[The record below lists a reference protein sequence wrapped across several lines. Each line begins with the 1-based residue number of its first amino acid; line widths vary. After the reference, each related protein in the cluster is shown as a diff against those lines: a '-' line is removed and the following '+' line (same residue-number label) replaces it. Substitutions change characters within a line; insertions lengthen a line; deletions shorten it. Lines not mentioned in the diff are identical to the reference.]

1 MVKKMS
7 ILLFVTAL
15 SFSAI
20 SCKKEASPLE
30 DVNKENLVQISM
42 ADEEIIR
49 HGQEYIVL
57 DEEDSEALLEELKNI
72 SYKKVDNDS
81 IKGSIY
87 HMEIQFEAEKEIV
100 LKTLDE
106 EDSEALLEELKNIS
120 YKKVDN
126 DSIKGSIYH
135 MEIQFEAEKE
145 IVLKTLYFYNPDKVK
160 IDDELYQIPKET
172 YKKFEKYF

>member
-100 LKTLDE
+100 LKTL
-106 EDSEALLEELKNIS
+106 
-120 YKKVDN
+120 
-126 DSIKGSIYH
+126 
-135 MEIQFEAEKE
+135 
-145 IVLKTLYFYNPDKVK
+145 YFYNPDKVK

>member
-20 SCKKEASPLE
+20 SCKKEISPLE
-30 DVNKENLVQISM
+30 DVNKDNLVQISM
-42 ADEEIIR
+42 ADEEIITR
-49 HGQEYIVL
+49 GQEYIVL
-57 DEEDSEALLEELKNI
+57 GEDDSETLLEELKNI

-81 IKGSIY
+81 IKGLIY
-87 HMEIQFEAEKEIV
+87 HMEIQFEAEKEI
-100 LKTLDE
+100 
-106 EDSEALLEELKNIS
+106 
-120 YKKVDN
+120 
-126 DSIKGSIYH
+126 
-135 MEIQFEAEKE
+135 M
-145 IVLKTLYFYNPDKVK
+145 LKTLYFYNSDKVK

>member
-100 LKTLDE
+100 LKTLD
-106 EDSEALLEELKNIS
+106 
-120 YKKVDN
+120 
-126 DSIKGSIYH
+126 
-135 MEIQFEAEKE
+135 
-145 IVLKTLYFYNPDKVK
+145 FYNPDKVK

>member
-1 MVKKMS
+1 M
-7 ILLFVTAL
+7 
-15 SFSAI
+15 
-20 SCKKEASPLE
+20 E

-49 HGQEYIVL
+49 HGQEYIV
-57 DEEDSEALLEELKNI
+57 
-72 SYKKVDNDS
+72 
-81 IKGSIY
+81 
-87 HMEIQFEAEKEIV
+87 
-100 LKTLDE
+100 LDE

>member
-1 MVKKMS
+1 M
-7 ILLFVTAL
+7 LLNVSVVTAL

-20 SCKKEASPLE
+20 SCKKEVSPLE
-30 DVNKENLVQISM
+30 DVSKDNLVQISV

-72 SYKKVDNDS
+72 SYKKVVNDS

-87 HMEIQFEAEKEIV
+87 HIEIQFEAEKEI
-100 LKTLDE
+100 
-106 EDSEALLEELKNIS
+106 
-120 YKKVDN
+120 
-126 DSIKGSIYH
+126 
-135 MEIQFEAEKE
+135 M
-145 IVLKTLYFYNPDKVK
+145 LKTLYFYNSDKVK
-160 IDDELYQIPKET
+160 IDDKLYQIPKET

>member
-15 SFSAI
+15 SFSTI
-20 SCKKEASPLE
+20 SCKKEVSPLE
-30 DVNKENLVQISM
+30 DVNKDNLVQISM

-87 HMEIQFEAEKEIV
+87 HMEIQFEVEKEI
-100 LKTLDE
+100 
-106 EDSEALLEELKNIS
+106 
-120 YKKVDN
+120 
-126 DSIKGSIYH
+126 
-135 MEIQFEAEKE
+135 M
-145 IVLKTLYFYNPDKVK
+145 LKTLYFYNPDKVK

>member
-81 IKGSIY
+81 IKG
-87 HMEIQFEAEKEIV
+87 
-100 LKTLDE
+100 L
-106 EDSEALLEELKNIS
+106 
-120 YKKVDN
+120 
-126 DSIKGSIYH
+126 IYH